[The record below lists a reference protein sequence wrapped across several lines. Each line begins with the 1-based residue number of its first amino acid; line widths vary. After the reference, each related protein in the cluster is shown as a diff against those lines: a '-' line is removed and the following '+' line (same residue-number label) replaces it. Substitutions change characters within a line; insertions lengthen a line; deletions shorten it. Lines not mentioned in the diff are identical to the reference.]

1 MDSYEE
7 HMKEELTDGVKLWK
21 DQIFKQAEKIFKTDN
36 NKAVNDM
43 WIRNVGD
50 FKNVLKNWLIKKLG
64 GHIES
69 DVEIL
74 RDRIINDVLD
84 NPTIYEM
91 ARRYKDDLHRS
102 AS

>member
-1 MDSYEE
+1 M
-7 HMKEELTDGVKLWK
+7 
-21 DQIFKQAEKIFKTDN
+21 
-36 NKAVNDM
+36 
-43 WIRNVGD
+43 
-50 FKNVLKNWLIKKLG
+50 KNWLIKKLG

-91 ARRYKDDLHRS
+91 ARRYKDGLKKQMAEPVCDEKIKFMKLEEFVDKVTDKNNILS
-102 AS
+102 EEE